1 MECQQQE
8 RDGDCSGL
16 QLGNSSVDTGSL
28 EVTILWKETRAG
40 LWDGKRPV
48 SGKNMLIVQ
57 AGCLPQLK
65 TPK

>member
-1 MECQQQE
+1 M
-8 RDGDCSGL
+8 
-16 QLGNSSVDTGSL
+16 DTGSL

-57 AGCLPQLK
+57 AGFLPQLK